1 MGAPV
6 QWAYGCRWYFSFFSS
21 FFSGIRERGTCRSY
35 NKDRPLTVFPESD
48 KCFQVTRILRSGWS
62 SNKVPPGSC
71 LRWKRLR
78 SIPGFRCNL
87 CVRNAYPVCTLL
99 ASYWGHDWESNKP
112 CISHFPLYS
121 LIIVCVRWLTNL
133 GRGCKEPS
141 QMVLDC
147 NQIPCFT
154 DMKTLSLKRLTLS
167 EHIIYLFKKLYIMM
181 TIFKRLQKVF
191 LFTNMAKL
199 L

>member
-1 MGAPV
+1 MAKYHKKQGQFAADFIFFLFDDFYLFTKLRLTISWSSVGAPV

-48 KCFQVTRILRSGWS
+48 KCFQVTRILRSGWGPK
-62 SNKVPPGSC
+62 KVPPSSC

-78 SIPGFRCNL
+78 SILGFRCNL

-112 CISHFPLYS
+112 CISHS
-121 LIIVCVRWLTNL
+121 LFSFICII
-133 GRGCKEPS
+133 
-141 QMVLDC
+141 
-147 NQIPCFT
+147 I
-154 DMKTLSLKRLTLS
+154 
-167 EHIIYLFKKLYIMM
+167 
-181 TIFKRLQKVF
+181 
-191 LFTNMAKL
+191 
-199 L
+199 